1 MAATRRSARAP
12 ALDGRRVRRRA
23 LGPLVALLACAAL
36 AAPDAAQAQAN
47 PADMLTYMPTE
58 LVHSIYTQAQVEGF
72 LAELHEYDIGQALLE
87 MPRFKHKG
95 TLKLPASNRQMLGVW
110 ASAAAAYGA
119 ETGSDMNV
127 TAVFN
132 AIPKARG
139 LSLEVPATRANMV
152 AAVEST
158 LATGVTGVQLDIE
171 PYPTGP
177 GFIALLE
184 ELDASFARLG
194 FHGRLSVV
202 APGDTGTWTPAYLQ
216 RVAALV
222 NQVDPTFYDSESTRV
237 AGYQA
242 WVGQGLA
249 YYTANVPAA
258 TLVIPVIPCYAA
270 DAWHDP
276 EVENIA
282 AATGALEAGLAAGS
296 RVNGAGIWWWYAFF
310 YEDGGRFK
318 SAADRAAWLAG
329 TVALPFSS

>member
-1 MAATRRSARAP
+1 M
-12 ALDGRRVRRRA
+12 RRRA
-23 LGPLVALLACAAL
+23 LGPLIALLACAAL

-110 ASAAAAYGA
+110 AAAAAAYGA
-119 ETGSDMNV
+119 ETGSDMTV

-177 GFIALLE
+177 GFIELLE
-184 ELDASFARLG
+184 ELDASFARLH
-194 FHGRLSVV
+194 FAGRLSVV
-202 APGDTGTWTPAYLQ
+202 APEDSATWSPAYLR
-216 RVAALV
+216 RVGELV
-222 NQVDPTFYDSESTRV
+222 DQLDPTFYDTESETV
-237 AGYQA
+237 GAYQA
-242 WVGQGLA
+242 LIEEGLA
-249 YYTANVPAA
+249 YYTANAPGSAA
-258 TLVIPVIPCYAA
+258 IIPVIPCYSP
-270 DAWHDP
+270 DPWHNP
-276 EVENIA
+276 AIENVPN
-282 AATGALEAGLAAGS
+282 ATEALEAGLAAGS
-296 RVNGAGIWWWYAFF
+296 RVEGAGLWWWYSF
-310 YEDGGRFK
+310 YDGHYKDGD
-318 SAADRAAWLAG
+318 AAAERAAWQAR
-329 TVALPFSS
+329 TVNLPYSP